1 MSRVSPFSSWLLSPL
16 GAFFP
21 SSKKDQKGIKGLYPL
36 DRFSPQA
43 VLSYAINSTSLDHVQ
58 HFAGYMFRIVQ
69 GSTKIEDSGPITHSK
84 MSMHRNIRPNRPIS
98 VSVAPEMFAE
108 HRKLTPQDLRIDTAT
123 AFHCPIGTGFSVLEL
138 VGGACTICTISH
150 SIFHRH
156 PKLPLKK
163 QPIACFVEKTLGLLA
178 DLLALHD
185 ARARILA
192 QNSGQLIQQSCVVL
206 RKKLMVHGKIGI
218 LHSFYSSK

>member
-16 GAFFP
+16 GAFP
-21 SSKKDQKGIKGLYPL
+21 SSKKRSKGLYPL

-69 GSTKIEDSGPITHSK
+69 GSTKVEDSGPITHSK
-84 MSMHRNIRPNRPIS
+84 MSTMHRNVRPNRPIS

-108 HRKLTPQDLRIDTAT
+108 HRKLTPQDPRIDTAT
-123 AFHCPIGTGFSVLEL
+123 AFHCPIGTVFSVLEL
-138 VGGACTICTISH
+138 VGGACTISH

-156 PKLPLKK
+156 P
-163 QPIACFVEKTLGLLA
+163 FSSEKTILPVLLRTLWGCWLTSLPCMSPGHA
-178 DLLALHD
+178 FWPKTPV
-185 ARARILA
+185 
-192 QNSGQLIQQSCVVL
+192 N
-206 RKKLMVHGKIGI
+206 
-218 LHSFYSSK
+218 